1 MRRFGFHHFGRGRA
15 LGLVAL
21 IGSVVSLAVLGALP
35 VEAGTRQRPR
45 SPKRQ
50 ARERRCSSQLTS
62 DRASHRPPACI
73 PRSPQ
78 PQTKECRCGPNW
90 RRIGQ
95 HRSERPGPRLLS
107 GPGFQKRGE

>member
-35 VEAGTRQRPR
+35 VEAGTRVNGPEARTARHGSAAAPR
-45 SPKRQ
+45 ST
-50 ARERRCSSQLTS
+50 ARRPVSREAPSPRR
-62 DRASHRPPACI
+62 
-73 PRSPQ
+73 RSAAA
-78 PQTKECRCGPNW
+78 RPNW